1 MSNID
6 WNDPEQVKATYS
18 ENPPNIYGFGHTPL
32 YADVIDA
39 IRTGRPPYV
48 DGEAGKR
55 ALEMVLAIYQSAA
68 EHRPVKLP
76 LKAGSTL
83 DYMGRFDQKGEA
95 DE

>member
-1 MSNID
+1 M
-6 WNDPEQVKATYS
+6 KATFS

-39 IRTGRPPYV
+39 IETGRAPLV

-55 ALEMVLAIYQSAA
+55 ALELVLAIYTSAA

-76 LKAGSTL
+76 LKSCSTM
-83 DYMGRFDQKGEA
+83 DFVDRFHKQ
-95 DE
+95 